1 VMTAPAGS
9 QGGGPAMDQHT
20 RGLRLRGEIAG
31 MLLFVAVGMVVEV
44 FVTGLPRL
52 DRQHSGMGR
61 VSVLMAILYAVV
73 YLVSPWLFDA
83 LDALRLRN
91 RFLRALA
98 TVVLI
103 YAFEWSFGALCRAAG
118 FRPWDYT
125 GATPAWTTSF
135 SDGNIC
141 LRLFPFWYV
150 YALIVEPLIKCL
162 RQATHGL
169 AAAGHLSWRGFFG
182 QTAAGRNR

>member
-1 VMTAPAGS
+1 MADAS
-9 QGGGPAMDQHT
+9 MQQK
-20 RGLRLRGEIAG
+20 LRREIAG
-31 MLLFVAVGMVVEV
+31 MLLFVAIGMVVEV

-52 DRQHSGMGR
+52 NHRSSGLGQ
-61 VSVLMAILYAVV
+61 VSVLMAALYGIV

-83 LDALRLRN
+83 LDALKLRN
-91 RFLRALA
+91 RLLRALA
-98 TVVLI
+98 AVVLI

-125 GATPAWTTSF
+125 GARPEWTTSF

-141 LRLFPFWYV
+141 LLLFPAWYV

-162 RQATHGL
+162 RQASGELEAQGRLT
-169 AAAGHLSWRGFFG
+169 WRGFFG
-182 QTAAGRNR
+182 RTADGQNH